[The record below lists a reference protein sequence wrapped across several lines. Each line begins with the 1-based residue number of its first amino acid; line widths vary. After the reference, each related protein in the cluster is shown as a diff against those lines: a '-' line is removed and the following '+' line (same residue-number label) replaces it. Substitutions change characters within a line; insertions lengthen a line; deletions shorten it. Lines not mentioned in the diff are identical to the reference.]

1 MWSGMRETINLK
13 LGKQADQLKC
23 AGGRKEGDDW
33 KLLVCKHNGGIDIL
47 SIMIAAAALFAS
59 SLLLSRNGHV
69 FSVSHIHAVM
79 RARAG
84 IDEQI
89 TDAASGRALSLTGGP
104 LRSGG

>member
-1 MWSGMRETINLK
+1 MWSGMRETINFK

-23 AGGRKEGDDW
+23 AGGRKEGDW
-33 KLLVCKHNGGIDIL
+33 KLLVCKRNGGIDIL
-47 SIMIAAAALFAS
+47 LSIIIAAALFAS

>member
-1 MWSGMRETINLK
+1 MLAE
-13 LGKQADQLKC
+13 
-23 AGGRKEGDDW
+23 GRKAIGFW
-33 KLLVCKHNGGIDIL
+33 KLLVCKHNGGIDILL

-89 TDAASGRALSLTGGP
+89 TDAASGRGRALSLTGGP

>member
-1 MWSGMRETINLK
+1 MWSGMRETINFK

-23 AGGRKEGDDW
+23 AGGRKEGDW
-33 KLLVCKHNGGIDIL
+33 KLLARKHNGGIDIL
-47 SIMIAAAALFAS
+47 LSIIIAAAALFAS